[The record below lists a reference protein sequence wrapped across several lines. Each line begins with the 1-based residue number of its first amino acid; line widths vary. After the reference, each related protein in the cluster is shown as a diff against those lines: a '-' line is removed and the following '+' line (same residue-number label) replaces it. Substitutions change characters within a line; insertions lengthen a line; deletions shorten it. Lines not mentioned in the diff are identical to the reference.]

1 MTRIFEKPTRIRQ
14 VLTCRSKWTKH
25 KEYRNLLIDNLD
37 QPKHLIYEKHCLVGA
52 LACLVDLNSY
62 HYKAVKAV
70 INKLCEQS
78 KLPKRS
84 YTCIGDFN
92 DHCATEWK
100 HIQLVIRHLPK
111 DV

>member
-1 MTRIFEKPTRIRQ
+1 MAKIFEKPTRIRQ
-14 VLTCRSKWTKH
+14 VLTCKSKWTKH
-25 KEYRNLLIDNLD
+25 IQHRNRLTNDLD
-37 QPKHLIYEKHCLVGA
+37 QPTHFFYEKHCLVGA
-52 LACLVDLNSY
+52 LACLADLDSY

-70 INKLCEQS
+70 INKLCEQG
-78 KLPKRS
+78 KLPKKS